1 MFRIVRI
8 VQIIK
13 LDQLT
18 MFPGRMAKSV
28 ILGNHRGT
36 KSLTEMRGLNSNAQ
50 TIRFRTS
57 NYLFSDSET
66 SVSFT
71 GAMRF

>member
-18 MFPGRMAKSV
+18 MFPGRMAKNRYIRESQRDKV
-28 ILGNHRGT
+28 AYRDARPQ
-36 KSLTEMRGLNSNAQ
+36 LTIVMPKLF
-50 TIRFRTS
+50 RFIRTS
-57 NYLFSDSET
+57 NYFFSDSPI
-66 SVSFT
+66 S
-71 GAMRF
+71 